1 VKSSQRP
8 LRLLTALG
16 IAATAGMPFDGVPAA
31 DALPPIVQS
40 RPIDAG
46 GAASGSGQG
55 AAATASTLTLEQ
67 RVAKIERL
75 VESQT
80 LLDMLQRLDAL
91 QQEVQQLRGMV
102 EEQGHTMDGL
112 TQRQRELY
120 LDIDRRIRQVEVAV
134 QASAGAGA
142 SPGGGATTAGT
153 VAGAAAG
160 TAAGTAAGAATAAGS
175 AAAAT
180 VASDPLAEQAAYQQA
195 FNVLKEGHYEESVT
209 ALGDFLKRY
218 PNSEYASNAQYWIG
232 EANYVMRRFP
242 DAIKEFNKVIDK
254 FPDSSKTPDAMLKLG
269 YTYYEVEDWAH
280 ASEVLNK
287 LVKRFPDT
295 TAAQLAQNRLHR
307 MKLENH

>member
-1 VKSSQRP
+1 MKPSQRAY
-8 LRLLTALG
+8 RLLTALG
-16 IAATAGMPFDGVPAA
+16 IAATAGALVGRASAA

-40 RPIDAG
+40 RPIDGSGAAAG
-46 GAASGSGQG
+46 GSQG
-55 AAATASTLTLEQ
+55 AAATAAPLTLEQ

-102 EEQGHTMDGL
+102 EEQGHTMEGL

-142 SPGGGATTAGT
+142 SPGGGAATAGT
-153 VAGAAAG
+153 IAGAAAG
-160 TAAGTAAGAATAAGS
+160 TAAGAAT

-195 FNVLKEGHYEESVT
+195 FNVLKEGHYEESVK

-280 ASEVLNK
+280 ANEVLNE

>member
-1 VKSSQRP
+1 
-8 LRLLTALG
+8 
-16 IAATAGMPFDGVPAA
+16 MPFGSVPAA

-40 RPIDAG
+40 RPIDGSG
-46 GAASGSGQG
+46 GAAG
-55 AAATASTLTLEQ
+55 ASQATAATAAPLTLDQ

-75 VESQT
+75 VDSQT

-102 EEQGHTMDGL
+102 EEQGHTMEGL

-142 SPGGGATTAGT
+142 SPGGAATTAAT
-153 VAGAAAG
+153 AAG
-160 TAAGTAAGAATAAGS
+160 TAAGTATAAGS

>member
-1 VKSSQRP
+1 MKPGQRP
-8 LRLLTALG
+8 FRLLTALG
-16 IAATAGMPFDGVPAA
+16 IAATAGALVGRASAA

-40 RPIDAG
+40 RPIDGSGAAAG
-46 GAASGSGQG
+46 GSQG
-55 AAATASTLTLEQ
+55 AAATAAPLTLEQ

-142 SPGGGATTAGT
+142 SPGGGAATAGT
-153 VAGAAAG
+153 IAGA
-160 TAAGTAAGAATAAGS
+160 AAGTAAGAATAAGS

-195 FNVLKEGHYEESVT
+195 FNVLKEGHYEESVK

-280 ASEVLNK
+280 ANEVLNE